1 MIKCLPR
8 RNVTG
13 SEAID
18 HEHGPHWPLPLS
30 VAGDGVVEIVSAK
43 FKFGT
48 VFFFCFYGVISGTDI
63 RGSKRQVL
71 ILTKYI
77 LSQVIFA

>member
-8 RNVTG
+8 RNVTS

-30 VAGDGVVEIVSAK
+30 VAGDGVVEIVSVK

-48 VFFFCFYGVISGTDI
+48 VFFFVFMG
-63 RGSKRQVL
+63 
-71 ILTKYI
+71 
-77 LSQVIFA
+77 